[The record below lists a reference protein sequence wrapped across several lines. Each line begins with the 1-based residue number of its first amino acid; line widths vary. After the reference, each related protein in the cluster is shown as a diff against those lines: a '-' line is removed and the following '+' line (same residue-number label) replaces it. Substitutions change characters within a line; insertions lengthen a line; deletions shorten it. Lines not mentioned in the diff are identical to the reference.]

1 MEVIEMKKLKL
12 FIFSLFIVITFGANG
27 ENKFETLCWN
37 ALTASTDYADSVKN
51 KNGKANSFKLKMWI
65 NKNITYKPLRG
76 YLKNKFLPVL
86 TASKEFTS
94 NNLYVYR
101 DKYLNKCV
109 AEIR

>member
-1 MEVIEMKKLKL
+1 MKKLKL
-12 FIFSLFIVITFGANG
+12 FIFLLFIVITFGAKA

-37 ALTASTDYADSVKN
+37 ALTATTDYADSVKN
-51 KNGKANSFKLKMWI
+51 KNGKANSFKLKIWV

-76 YLKNKFLPVL
+76 YLKNKFLPIL
-86 TASKEFTS
+86 ATNKEFTS

-101 DKYLNKCV
+101 NKYLDKCV